1 MRKAITT
8 QERSRRYFILEG
20 ITGIGQFS
28 LTTGNFLA
36 GFISFL
42 GGSETLNGRIGVI
55 HVAMGIF
62 QIFSTLILSHGHR
75 SRKEKVISIA
85 IILRIFMSATYFVPY
100 ILMRLGASPTIMM
113 AGFISCFVLA
123 YICNGLISPIISS
136 WMIDLSPLQIRGKYL
151 AYREKLSLGIVA
163 VCTIVLGRV
172 LDYNKMLGQEFVGFL
187 FLGAVLVIMGVL
199 NIYALIH
206 IEDVPTDET
215 KKENAFLKR
224 LCAPI
229 LDPVFSK
236 IILMYIFWN
245 LGLFVGAP
253 FMAVYMVDVLNL
265 SYTYMMTMTVV
276 TILVRVA
283 FTSWWGNL
291 ADKKS
296 WFLSGSISVML
307 LGLTHFSWGFI
318 TPDNYKILI
327 PLVHVTVGFAWAGAG
342 ISLFNMQFLFA
353 KQKIR
358 TMSVSV
364 NSAIGGL
371 VSIVAVFLGSYIVEC
386 VGENG
391 MRWTFFLSGMIIL
404 LCPIYIHKVLKRLHM
419 HIIQD

>member
-1 MRKAITT
+1 MNRTITV

-75 SRKEKVISIA
+75 SRKEKVIGIAIVLRLFMSIA
-85 IILRIFMSATYFVPY
+85 YFVPY
-100 ILMRLGASPTIMM
+100 ILMQLGASQEIMM
-113 AGFISCFVLA
+113 IGFITCFVLA
-123 YICNGLISPIISS
+123 YISNGIISPIISS
-136 WMIDLSPLQIRGKYL
+136 WMIDLAPLHIRGKYL

-163 VCTIVLGRV
+163 VCTIILGRV
-172 LDYNKMLGQEFVGFL
+172 LDYNKLIGQEFIGFL
-187 FLGAVLVIMGVL
+187 FIGCILAIMGVL
-199 NIYALIH
+199 NIYSLIH

-215 KKENAFLKR
+215 RKENAFIQR
-224 LCAPI
+224 LLAPVK
-229 LDPVFSK
+229 DAVFSK
-236 IILMYIFWN
+236 IIKMYIIWN
-245 LGLFVGAP
+245 FGLFIGAP
-253 FMAVYMVDVLNL
+253 FMAVYMVEALKL
-265 SYTYMMTMTVV
+265 SYTYMMTMTVITTV
-276 TILVRVA
+276 TRVV

-296 WFLSGSISVML
+296 WFLSGTISVMI
-307 LGLTHFSWGFI
+307 LGMTHFSWGFI
-318 TPDNYKILI
+318 TSDNYYVFI
-327 PLVHVTVGFAWAGAG
+327 PLVHIVGGIAWAGAG

-358 TMSVSV
+358 TISVSV

-371 VSIVAVFLGSYIVEC
+371 TSILAVFLGSYIVDL
-386 VGENG
+386 VGQNG
-391 MRWTFFLSGMIIL
+391 MRWTFFLSGICIL
-404 LCPIYIHKVLKRLHM
+404 VCPIYIQKVLLGLHK
-419 HIIQD
+419 HIIKE